1 MNGMK
6 EPKVKVAVSLSPEL
20 VARMRSEVGSGRAA
34 SVSAFVEHAVRSQL
48 AAEAEFDDIVE
59 EMLAASGGAPTEA
72 ERAEAA
78 RLLGSSVA

>member
-6 EPKVKVAVSLSPEL
+6 EPKVKIAVSLSPDL
-20 VARMRSEVGSGRAA
+20 VERMRAEVDGGRAA

-48 AAEAEFDDIVE
+48 AAELEFDDIVE

-72 ERAEAA
+72 ERTEAA
-78 RLLGSSVA
+78 RLLGTSAA